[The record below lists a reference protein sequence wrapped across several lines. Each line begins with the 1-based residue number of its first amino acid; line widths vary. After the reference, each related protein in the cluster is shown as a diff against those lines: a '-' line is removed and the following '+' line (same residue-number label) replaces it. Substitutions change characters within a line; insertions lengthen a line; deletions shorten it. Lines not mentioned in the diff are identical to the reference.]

1 MRTKIKHIKLTNFR
15 NHKGFSFEPQSRT
28 IAIYGQNGVG
38 KTNILEAISLLAPGR
53 GLRSAKLLELKTIS
67 YSEPWVV
74 FAEIEGVDGE
84 TKIGTSLDYTQ
95 TGKEKRRVKI
105 NGEDIRGT
113 SELAEYFSYIA
124 LTPSQDKIF
133 NEGTTVRRDYL
144 DRLCENF
151 FPDYS
156 DMIAVY
162 NLAKAERRKL
172 LIDRYQDNLWLDT
185 LESRMAEKGV
195 AIAYQRLELC
205 ELLNS
210 FMNEAEKAE
219 FPKANVSVEGEIEN
233 FIKAGTKAIE
243 AENHFKDKL
252 FDDRRSDAETKRTNF
267 GIHKSDF
274 RVIHS
279 LKNMPA
285 EFCSQGEQKALLLSL
300 TIVSVIAKKAR
311 TGFYPILLL
320 DEVASH
326 LDDGKRAKL
335 FKFINNTPCQTWLTS
350 TEKEHFI
357 GLEEAQIFSL
367 KNH

>member
-1 MRTKIKHIKLTNFR
+1 MQTKVNKLTLTNFR
-15 NHKGFSFEPQSRT
+15 NHKNFSFDPESRI

-38 KTNILEAISLLAPGR
+38 KTNILEAISLLSPGR
-53 GLRSAKLLELKTIS
+53 GLRSAKLSEIKNITDN
-67 YSEPWVV
+67 EPWVV
-74 FAEIEGVDGE
+74 FAEIEGTDGE

-105 NGEDIRGT
+105 NGEDVRGT
-113 SELAEYFSYIA
+113 FALAEYFSYIA

-133 NEGTTVRRDYL
+133 NEGTTIRRDYL

-172 LIDRYQDNLWLDT
+172 LVDRYNDNLWIET
-185 LESRMAEKGV
+185 LESRIAEKGV

-219 FPKANVSVEGEIEN
+219 FPKANIDAIGEIEN
-233 FIKAGTKAIE
+233 FIKTGAKALE
-243 AENHFKDKL
+243 TENHFKDKL
-252 FDDRRSDAETKRTNF
+252 YDSRRYDADTKRTSF

-285 EFCSQGEQKALLLSL
+285 ELCSQGEQKALLLSL

-311 TGFYPILLL
+311 TGFYPVLLL

-326 LDDGKRAKL
+326 LDEGKRNKL

-357 GLEEAQIFSL
+357 GLEEAEFFKI
-367 KNH
+367 